1 MLKKNTPVAS
11 GKVDTLIGAG
21 TTLEGKVQGT
31 GILRVEGRIRG
42 EVISDG
48 DIIVGEKGEIRAN
61 IKARNVTIAGK
72 VTGNIHASGRM
83 HLMASASLQG
93 DIDAGTI
100 VIEEGAQFKGAC
112 RMIETSASGK
122 HRSAEPEPEPP
133 KEAELSASTTSTV
146 TFNTI
151 TPTEKRDS
159 IRPVNNAPQW

>member
-1 MLKKNTPVAS
+1 MLKRNTPVAT

-42 EVISDG
+42 EVVSDG

-61 IKARNVTIAGK
+61 IKARNVSIAGR
-72 VTGNIHASGRM
+72 VNGNIHASGRM

-100 VIEEGAQFKGAC
+100 IIEEGAQFKGAC
-112 RMIETSASGK
+112 RMVEAPPSGK
-122 HRSAEPEPEPP
+122 HRSAEPEPPREPDI
-133 KEAELSASTTSTV
+133 SASTTSTV
-146 TFNTI
+146 TFNNI

-159 IRPVNNAPQW
+159 IRSMNNTPLW